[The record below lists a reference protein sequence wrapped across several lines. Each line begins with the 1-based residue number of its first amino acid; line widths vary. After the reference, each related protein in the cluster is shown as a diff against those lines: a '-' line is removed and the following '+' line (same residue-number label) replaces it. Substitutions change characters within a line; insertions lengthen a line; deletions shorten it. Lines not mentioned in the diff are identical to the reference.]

1 MNNPEAGAYFQELRN
16 PFFRLKYFNSLMRI
30 RDGKNSDPGCYPATL
45 RYISRK
51 FLNKYCLCR
60 LCADCED
67 ALSTHLAAQDAHLTP
82 GLLAHRLETSR
93 RGQAGSGRANPGRPD
108 RLGRLPLVTS
118 LLLLLIL
125 AAAALPTAYHEMAG
139 SWWKMIGTM
148 MPTVCQV
155 GFWQCFSHLPYFVY
169 FLT

>member
-1 MNNPEAGAYFQELRN
+1 ML
-16 PFFRLKYFNSLMRI
+16 I
-30 RDGKNSDPGCYPATL
+30 RDPGWKKFGSGDKHPGSATL
-45 RYISRK
+45 PGTYISGK
-51 FLNKYCLCR
+51 FLNNYCLYR

-93 RGQAGSGRANPGRPD
+93 RGPAGTGRANPGRPD

-125 AAAALPTAYHEMAG
+125 AAAALPTAYQEMAG
-139 SWWKMIGTM
+139 SWWKIIGTM

-155 GFWQCFSHLPYFVY
+155 GFSHFCSHFPYFVY
-169 FLT
+169 FST

>member
-1 MNNPEAGAYFQELRN
+1 
-16 PFFRLKYFNSLMRI
+16 MRI

-118 LLLLLIL
+118 FLLLLIL
-125 AAAALPTAYHEMAG
+125 AAAALPTAYQEMAG
-139 SWWKMIGTM
+139 TWWKMIGTM

-155 GFWQCFSHLPYFVY
+155 GFWQCFSH
-169 FLT
+169 